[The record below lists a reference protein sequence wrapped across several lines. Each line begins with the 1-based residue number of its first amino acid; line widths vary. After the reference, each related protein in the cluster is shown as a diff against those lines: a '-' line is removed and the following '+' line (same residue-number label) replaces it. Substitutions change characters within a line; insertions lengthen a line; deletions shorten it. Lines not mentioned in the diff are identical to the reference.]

1 MSAVNYKWTKYACYY
16 SCLSSSAVFVLPPML
31 FAGFNKMYNVSYTL
45 LGTLV
50 LVNFFTQLIVDLIF
64 TFFSKHFN
72 IKITIK
78 LMPLL
83 ASIGLIIYALVPFLF
98 KGFEYLGLLVGTIIF
113 SAAGG
118 LGEVLLSPTVAA
130 IPSDTPEKDMSTL
143 HSLYGYG
150 VSTVVIISSIFIK
163 LFGVEKWMYL
173 VLVFSILPLISFL
186 FFWLVPLPNMDLSSQ
201 KVQTI
206 NKHKNKN
213 KILVLCTVC
222 IFLGGA
228 AEITMTNWISVF
240 AQNALKI
247 PKLIGDTAGM
257 LSFAILLALS
267 RTFYAKYGKNILNAL
282 NYGMIGAA
290 VCYIIVAFSTN
301 SVVSL
306 IACAMIGISTSM
318 LWPGTLI
325 LMEEKLPGIGV
336 AAYALMASGGDLG
349 ASIAPQ
355 LVGIVVDAVSQN
367 PVLHYPLINLSMT
380 PEQIGMKAGMFCASV
395 FPILG
400 VVLTFYMKK
409 FFSKNT

>member
-1 MSAVNYKWTKYACYY
+1 MSKTNYKLTKYACYY
-16 SCLSSSAVFVLPPML
+16 SCLSSSSVVVLPPML

-50 LVNFFTQLIVDLIF
+50 LVNFFTQLLVDLIF
-64 TFFSKHFN
+64 TFFSKYFN
-72 IKITIK
+72 VKMSIK

-83 ASIGLIIYALVPFLF
+83 ESIGFIIYALVPFLF
-98 KGFEYLGLLVGTIIF
+98 KGFEYLGLLIGTIVF

-150 VSTVVIISSIFIK
+150 VSVVVIISSIFIK
-163 LFGVEKWMYL
+163 LFSVEKWMFL
-173 VLVFSILPLISFL
+173 VLLFSILPLFSFL
-186 FFWLVPLPNMDLSSQ
+186 FFCLVPLPNLDLSSQ
-201 KVQTI
+201 KVQT
-206 NKHKNKN
+206 KHKNKN
-213 KILVLCTVC
+213 KILFLCTLC

-228 AEITMTNWISVF
+228 AEVTMTNWISVF

-247 PKLIGDTAGM
+247 PKLIGDTAGF
-257 LSFAILLALS
+257 LSFAFLLALS
-267 RTFYAKYGKNILNAL
+267 RTFYAKYGKNILNTL

-290 VCYIIVAFSTN
+290 VCYIIVAISTN

-306 IACAMIGISTSM
+306 IFCVMIGISTAM

-325 LMEEKLPGIGV
+325 LMEEKLPGVGV

-349 ASIAPQ
+349 ASVAPQ
-355 LVGIVVDAVSQN
+355 LVGVVVDVVSQN
-367 PVLHYPLINLSMT
+367 PVIQSPLVDLNMS
-380 PEQIGMKAGMFCASV
+380 PEEIGMKAGMLCASV

-400 VVLTFYMKK
+400 VIVTFYMKT